1 MSTRVVN
8 VPRSWQRLIGILGM
22 GSLPLATAQA
32 QSPADTAGLLAFR
45 RYEAG
50 AHTAVPRGNE
60 RAMIAAATP
69 RDADRLF
76 SGGALDIVERDGLD
90 RRDQLRA
97 ALARNYVFLD
107 PPPGQ
112 ADFLM
117 ALKAFRDAVASEPR
131 NRTAWRHL
139 FMALAESGDWVS
151 LAAEAQ
157 RAMRLIPEF
166 TPAHLALGLA
176 RVRQDDFDGGA
187 ISFREARRTLG
198 GGAWEQ
204 FTALSRLLQP
214 RAYTVQ
220 LRHVDAATFESLP
233 PERQQQVA
241 ERYWALADP
250 RPRTALNEAE
260 VEYHA
265 RLAYAALRYVV
276 PQNEL
281 GGVDTPRGRIH
292 VRYGPAERIYRFG
305 SLYWW
310 TYEDGTVF
318 AMPAVGSYS
327 VSTFRDNVV
336 EDSLLVHAPMSW
348 NSMSLVKRTLGLPA
362 RAARFRASGDSMDV
376 VLAATLPTA
385 ALIGNSDLGGKL
397 PLDVRVDVTGLAGQR
412 LYENVRAESVDSEKL
427 PAAINGSWLARLPA
441 GRHVLRV
448 HAEQVDL
455 ERAARTLLDVTVD
468 STTGFGMSDILLG
481 TEATAV
487 SGSLPARWRDV
498 RVAPLSQF
506 VIMDTPLSLV
516 WEVYDLQSEPEGLRF
531 RTSIALRRTFKNNLP
546 GIVARV
552 RANLR
557 DLVMRDASGTG
568 TVEVSF
574 EQRRPPGRVAGVTAD
589 YVSINLD
596 GQPAGTYR
604 LELRI
609 TDLVSG
615 RTTSR
620 EVPFTLVPR
629 DAPATEPAV
638 TPAADSTGGSPR
650 S

>member
-1 MSTRVVN
+1 MKVLLVKG
-8 VPRSWQRLIGILGM
+8 PRALRLLVGWFGM
-22 GSLPLATAQA
+22 VALPLATAQT

-69 RDADRLF
+69 READRLF

-112 ADFLM
+112 ADFLV

-151 LAAEAQ
+151 LASESQ

-166 TPAHLALGLA
+166 APAHLALGLA

-187 ISFREARRTLG
+187 AAFREARRSM
-198 GGAWEQ
+198 GAGTWAQ
-204 FTALSRLLQP
+204 FTSLTRLLQP
-214 RAYTVQ
+214 KAYTVQ
-220 LRHVDAATFESLP
+220 LRHVDSVSFVALS

-241 ERYWALADP
+241 ERYWTLADP

-260 VEYHA
+260 VEFHA

-276 PQNEL
+276 PQGEL
-281 GGVDTPRGRIH
+281 GGVDTHRGRIH

-305 SLYWW
+305 SMYWW

-318 AMPAVGSYS
+318 GVPAIGSYS
-327 VSTFRDNVV
+327 VSTLRDNVL
-336 EDSLLVHAPMSW
+336 EDSLLVQAPMSW
-348 NSMSLVKRTLGLPA
+348 KSMSLVKRTLGLPA

-397 PLDVRVDVTGLAGQR
+397 PLDVRVDVTGSSGQR
-412 LYENVRAESVDSEKL
+412 LYESARAESMDSEKL
-427 PAAINGSWLARLPA
+427 PVAINGSWLARLPA

-487 SGSLPARWRDV
+487 SGTLPTRWRDV

-506 VIMDTPLSLV
+506 VVMNTPLSLV
-516 WEVYDLQSEPEGLRF
+516 WEVYDLKTEPEGVRF

-557 DLVMRDASGTG
+557 DIIMRDASGTG

-574 EQRRPPGRVAGVTAD
+574 DQSRPTGRVPGVTAD

-596 GQPAGTYR
+596 GQPAGTYI

-615 RTTSR
+615 RATWRS
-620 EVPFTLVPR
+620 VPFTLVPR
-629 DAPATEPAV
+629 DAPTTPPAV
-638 TPAADSTGGSPR
+638 TPAADSLSGRPR